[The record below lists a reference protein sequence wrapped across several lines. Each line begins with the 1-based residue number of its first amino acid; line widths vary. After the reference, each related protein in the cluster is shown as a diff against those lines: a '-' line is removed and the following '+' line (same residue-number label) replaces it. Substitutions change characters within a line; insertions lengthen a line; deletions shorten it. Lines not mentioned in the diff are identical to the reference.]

1 MKLEKVDVRAEIMT
15 LSVEDR
21 DWQHLTRPE
30 AVRLMTL
37 LLSARRF
44 EEAMLRLDKMHL
56 VHGPAHSSI
65 GQEGGAAG
73 CLAALPIRTRMNGT
87 HRAHHQCVA
96 KAVNALYTDQ
106 FDPLGQGDL
115 LPEMKR
121 EITAM
126 LAEILGLR
134 TGWTGGRGGSMHL
147 RNDRLGITGTSAIVA
162 AGLPIACGIAYASKA
177 LGDSAPTVTFFGDGA
192 IHQGVAHE
200 AMNLAALFDLPI
212 VFFLEN
218 NNYAV
223 SMSVA
228 QSTRETSLSTRPIAY
243 GIPAIKVDGM
253 DPFAVWLA
261 TRWAHERIA
270 AGDGPVFIQA
280 DVYRYYHQSRP
291 FPGSAFGYR
300 TKEEEAEWR
309 LRDPLDRLT
318 RDLTTIGILAD
329 EDIRRLD
336 TMVSSAVEEAVAHC
350 VEGRGSSSRIRSELW
365 PDIATIDEG
374 IVGDLSEFNGVRFSE
389 AEDFA
394 PDLMTEMSL
403 LESMPRVVGAR
414 MTDDASIFIL
424 GEDVANMNGGTVGAT
439 KGLPATFPDR
449 VVNTPISENG
459 FCGLAIGAALAGLRP
474 IVELMYSDFA
484 LVAAD
489 QLLNQAGKMRH
500 LFGGDKPL
508 PLVLRCRIPGPE
520 GYGSLHS
527 MDPSGLFVLYPGW
540 RIVAPSNAFDYVG
553 LMNTALRSQDPVLV
567 IEHQSLYNKTTM
579 VPTTLDHYIPFG
591 KAKLVRRGNLITLVT
606 TLAMVDLCCQVAD
619 ELGISADVIDLRTL
633 SQRDIDYETIG
644 ASLRKTGAIAI
655 VEQTT
660 RGTSIGAHIADEI
673 QRRFFDYLDQPVKRV
688 TGRWASPTVSKVL
701 EQAAFAGRDD
711 VAAMLLELLADSG
724 RPQRQA
730 G

>member
-1 MKLEKVDVRAEIMT
+1 
-15 LSVEDR
+15 
-21 DWQHLTRPE
+21 
-30 AVRLMTL
+30 
-37 LLSARRF
+37 
-44 EEAMLRLDKMHL
+44 
-56 VHGPAHSSI
+56 
-65 GQEGGAAG
+65 
-73 CLAALPIRTRMNGT
+73 
-87 HRAHHQCVA
+87 
-96 KAVNALYTDQ
+96 
-106 FDPLGQGDL
+106 
-115 LPEMKR
+115 
-121 EITAM
+121 
-126 LAEILGLR
+126 
-134 TGWTGGRGGSMHL
+134 
-147 RNDRLGITGTSAIVA
+147 
-162 AGLPIACGIAYASKA
+162 
-177 LGDSAPTVTFFGDGA
+177 
-192 IHQGVAHE
+192 
-200 AMNLAALFDLPI
+200 
-212 VFFLEN
+212 
-218 NNYAV
+218 
-223 SMSVA
+223 
-228 QSTRETSLSTRPIAY
+228 
-243 GIPAIKVDGM
+243 
-253 DPFAVWLA
+253 
-261 TRWAHERIA
+261 
-270 AGDGPVFIQA
+270 
-280 DVYRYYHQSRP
+280 
-291 FPGSAFGYR
+291 
-300 TKEEEAEWR
+300 
-309 LRDPLDRLT
+309 
-318 RDLTTIGILAD
+318 
-329 EDIRRLD
+329 
-336 TMVSSAVEEAVAHC
+336 
-350 VEGRGSSSRIRSELW
+350 
-365 PDIATIDEG
+365 
-374 IVGDLSEFNGVRFSE
+374 
-389 AEDFA
+389 
-394 PDLMTEMSL
+394 
-403 LESMPRVVGAR
+403 MPRVVGAR